1 MMNLRRAF
9 LVWLVII
16 CVESLHGV
24 LRTLLLQPLVGD
36 FRARQVAVFTGS
48 ALILTIAYLL
58 GPWLRVRN
66 TKFLLGVGLLWVLWT
81 VAFELALGRLV
92 LDMSWQ
98 RILSDYDLLHGGL
111 MVFGLAFLALSP
123 LIAARLREERGQ
135 RRAA

>member
-1 MMNLRRAF
+1 MNLGRAF
-9 LVWLVII
+9 FVWLVII

-66 TKFLLGVGLLWVLWT
+66 NKFLLGVGLLWVLWT

-123 LIAARLREERGQ
+123 LIAAKLREERGQ

>member
-1 MMNLRRAF
+1 MNLGRAF

-66 TKFLLGVGLLWVLWT
+66 TNVLLGVGLLWVLWT

-123 LIAARLREERGQ
+123 LIAAKLREEHG
-135 RRAA
+135 

>member
-1 MMNLRRAF
+1 MNLGRAF

-66 TKFLLGVGLLWVLWT
+66 NKFLLGVGLLWVLWT

-111 MVFGLAFLALSP
+111 MVFGLAFLGLSP
-123 LIAARLREERGQ
+123 LIAAKLREERGQ